1 MKFKRVLWIYVKFLL
16 FIFVSI
22 SNYSFGAWA
31 VRSGVDLTIANQA
44 ILPMSG
50 PTAVIGLNLS
60 CNASPG
66 WPQLDPNNGI
76 FNNTL
81 NYVSVVIINANSN
94 HSVEPEDF
102 RKVAI
107 YRDIGTKGSFDP
119 SDFEIGS
126 VDPRQLGSLSFNIP
140 IDFLIPDSDDAQ
152 NGTQGPDL
160 WVVIFTSDKISGDM
174 PGGYDARNMFEVRVG
189 FPLAGIIETNT
200 IICDSRVVDLVP
212 MRSDTYDPSS
222 PLEINGYPT
231 ISGNPPVFNK
241 YLYGPLYLYRAYAQ
255 DHPLDGVAKRID
267 DALAVPELCGL
278 CVPYRVLGFSLK
290 GRSTYSTNDNE
301 VLSRVTLI
309 IEDTGEDTGSIS
321 NNFDVSMLASH
332 LLSPSQLQETEHYS
346 NIAIYRD
353 NGDGNFDPA
362 SDTRLIAANVIPGTP
377 HMEFFSLPSSPEGN
391 RRWRVTFEHND
402 TLDKVADGNIDY
414 FVVIATDPSHGWVTN
429 RPWYGSDFKI
439 YIDPSVFDDGIVVT
453 RPIGESPDPSMYLS
467 QTLIRTRDNVKDVR
481 IALDIK
487 PNFFDGPIEADGV
500 PMPIFY
506 INMTDSWGPFA
517 RDEALQWIRVWFK
530 GIGGFKPNKLMPLS
544 DNEDSGVSLWLDSKT
559 GGTIGLPDSR
569 TITEN
574 DMLYSTHRV
583 TIADTFVPLDT
594 SSLEWYNSDGTK
606 WSPTNDDPANP
617 NDDDKRYFVD
627 LKPKNPIPLPND
639 DFIQGND
646 YPGMQSNI
654 GHDLFICIKPRG
666 ISVPETGYKSSS
678 PYERGI
684 DYGMRVYAAIGLTK
698 NNDRPSIINNNP
710 WEDIMFTNGEWARI
724 FPDENRDGIYEPI
737 EAISYPATVPTFFT
751 NLTYPNQSINKFTKT
766 PIIGI
771 NLVAPP
777 GKNISFDF
785 MSLIIIDDNN
795 PPTLAFPE
803 LVKPNSDPNDPDGGC
818 GIALY
823 KDTNKN
829 GIFDPLD
836 KRVWMTKLP
845 YLLPRAA
852 DDPQGR
858 FRIRMEFGDP
868 PQGYENYTSVG
879 YIPTD
884 DTGQNAGPDYFLV
897 IQPNENMD
905 PGDRFHILLWGSDL
919 VGESTLNFTGD
930 AWGITYKRVRTYT
943 LTNTTV
949 TSTIFTDLT
958 TSGQTIDA
966 SSDPVG
972 VIGISAWDPTGT
984 NQLQKIRVYFNPK
997 EGLFPDDTPFPTII
1011 ANLTNDIT
1019 SGISI
1024 WRDTTN
1030 DNIFNWRQDTILP
1043 TNWSSWKSDYA
1054 DGFVDGDGTSDP
1066 GPGYK
1071 TDIQNW
1077 QGKIL
1082 SYFSWDDKVYWY
1094 DANNDS
1100 IWSSEDCLWIDED
1113 EDGIF
1118 NPQTDKIIVGPIP
1131 PTGTFGE
1138 KLHEGTFGF
1147 VYYDEDQDG
1156 KYTDGDDIYFVGR
1169 GRRCLGW
1176 YAEGILSNVNLPQTN
1191 TGNEFFVVIRTS
1203 DNLLYQDIFSVSLP
1217 SNCLVFTSGYS
1228 FANIN
1233 LTTNN
1238 ITGNVN
1244 LKLTDLIPSNNY
1256 VVPPTYDCPAIGIN
1270 LFDGKRDE
1278 TDGER
1283 YLKEIVVYY
1292 NGNLSNLASRTTD
1305 GSRSGLALYKESGI
1319 NSGWDAED
1327 IPINLKSISFSG
1339 NKVILTLP
1347 DNIYPVPDDDAGT
1360 NSGDDFYIVLR
1371 TSENARTGD
1380 TFEIEIRN
1388 DLSLP
1393 IGLVGDRIKFDIG
1406 TSGEYIVGTNS
1417 IQIPILNA
1425 PQIISANAQFVNGKW
1440 QVVLNWIDNSS
1451 NPNEDGFEIQRRIGT
1466 TGTWQTIGQAGQDI
1480 TTYTDDNNG
1489 AGLTPDTTYYYRI
1502 RAFITTPPTY
1512 SAWSNIVS
1520 VTTSTGV
1527 LQPPSNLTGSAEYV
1541 NGKWRIILNWV
1552 DNSSNPNEDGFEIE
1566 RDDGNGFNKIGEAGQ
1581 DITTYIDDNNG
1592 LGLTENKTYIYRVR
1606 AYRQTASGTE
1616 YSSYSNT
1623 VSVTTTRP
1631 DKPTNILPSPGSTN
1645 VSITPTLQASDYSHP
1660 SGVSFASSQWQIRL
1674 EQDQNYLSPVYDS
1687 GEIGAVTSHQ
1697 VPSGK
1702 LSFGTKYYWHVRYK
1716 DSNGGWSDW
1725 SDETYFTTRTNSP
1738 PNTPSCQSPINGATG
1753 ITLTPTLTGSNF
1765 VDPDGDTQINSQWRL
1780 WESGGSS
1787 SNPYWQ
1793 NLNAGAVISISV
1805 TTQLQEGKTYY
1816 WQVRYQD
1823 SDGIY
1828 SEWSEPT
1835 YFTTLLLT
1843 PTGLTAI
1850 GGEREVDL
1858 RWDQLPPS
1866 TATCFE
1872 IYSKH
1877 PTIGNPNPSYSLIKT
1892 VPADSTT
1899 CVDSPIYSDSRP
1911 YYYVIKAVNQ
1921 QTGEVSGDSNPAWA
1935 IPTAFP
1941 FNENPTNLQAY
1952 GGWNNMVIK
1961 WSDNTQSESY
1971 YYVEFWKNRKPD
1983 DVTSP
1988 DSVLQV
1994 IADNVY
2000 NYQTGLCEVIIY
2012 DTHILWENARWYI
2025 RVRALHRNAL
2035 LGYSWY
2041 ARPDGS
2047 FPNKETIPSGLNYDQ
2062 STKYFYI
2069 WIDTAGIPSEQTGG
2083 GCFVASVC
2091 FGENNWQVKLF
2102 KEFRDKYLVKN
2113 ILGREFVK
2121 FYYRHSPAFAE
2132 FLRNHRFLIIPVKI
2146 FLYFI
2151 LIFVFLILSGIFPYL
2166 LFSGSLI
2173 LLIKKIKY

>member
-506 INMTDSWGPFA
+506 INMTDSWGPSA

-1292 NGNLSNLASRTTD
+1292 NGNLSNLASLTTD

-1327 IPINLKSISFSG
+1327 IPINLKSISSSG

-1417 IQIPILNA
+1417 IQIGQPI

-1623 VSVTTTRP
+1623 VSVT
-1631 DKPTNILPSPGSTN
+1631 
-1645 VSITPTLQASDYSHP
+1645 
-1660 SGVSFASSQWQIRL
+1660 
-1674 EQDQNYLSPVYDS
+1674 
-1687 GEIGAVTSHQ
+1687 
-1697 VPSGK
+1697 
-1702 LSFGTKYYWHVRYK
+1702 
-1716 DSNGGWSDW
+1716 
-1725 SDETYFTTRTNSP
+1725 
-1738 PNTPSCQSPINGATG
+1738 
-1753 ITLTPTLTGSNF
+1753 
-1765 VDPDGDTQINSQWRL
+1765 
-1780 WESGGSS
+1780 
-1787 SNPYWQ
+1787 
-1793 NLNAGAVISISV
+1793 
-1805 TTQLQEGKTYY
+1805 
-1816 WQVRYQD
+1816 
-1823 SDGIY
+1823 
-1828 SEWSEPT
+1828 
-1835 YFTTLLLT
+1835 

-1866 TATCFE
+1866 TATCFK

-1877 PTIGNPNPSYSLIKT
+1877 PTIGNPNPSYSPIKT